1 MDPKALSTPL
11 PLGFWGRHEFLIRRL
26 HSLSGLWIGGY
37 MCVHLLTNASVLNGP
52 GTFQDQVETIHRL
65 GRALPLVEWSLIF
78 IPIIFHA
85 AVGVQRA
92 VSCETNSSTYRY
104 GSNFRYTLQRAT
116 AWIAL
121 FFIAWHVFHMHGWF
135 HFDLWL
141 KDVAEPLSGAQF
153 DAEHATS
160 SAATAL
166 MSPLVKV
173 AYAIGILACVYH
185 FANGLWTAGITWG
198 IWITP
203 TSQRRADF
211 VCGGIGVVLAVVGL
225 SALAG
230 FGAVDRV
237 KAQAEEDV
245 RIELRTQSEQKAA
258 ELERELRERTSGAKA
273 KPQKIEPG
281 GSQ

>member
-1 MDPKALSTPL
+1 
-11 PLGFWGRHEFLIRRL
+11 
-26 HSLSGLWIGGY
+26 
-37 MCVHLLTNASVLNGP
+37 MCVHLLTNASVLDGP

-92 VSCETNSSTYRY
+92 ISCETNSSVYRY
-104 GSNFRYTLQRAT
+104 GSNVRYTLQRVT

-135 HFDLWL
+135 HFDFWL
-141 KDVAEPLSGAQF
+141 NNVAEPLSGAQF
-153 DAEHATS
+153 DAHHATS
-160 SAATAL
+160 SAAAAL
-166 MSPLVKV
+166 GPPLFKV
-173 AYAIGILACVYH
+173 AYAVGILACVYH

-198 IWITP
+198 IWTTP

-211 VCGGIGVVLAVVGL
+211 VCAGIGVALAVVGL

-230 FGAVDRV
+230 FSTVDRV
-237 KAQAEEDV
+237 KAQAEENV
-245 RIELRTQSEQKAA
+245 RIEVRDQSEQKAD
-258 ELERELRERTSGAKA
+258 ELERQLRQRAAGTSDR
-273 KPQKIEPG
+273 
-281 GSQ
+281 SR